1 MMPKRIIVAATSMAA
16 LALPAAATAAVP
28 SSTAHRYQADY
39 HAVAQKFGSAG
50 TGSQHHYP
58 GPRKRTAG
66 GRLRCSAQHR
76 RARAHVAPRAGRSG
90 VGTRAHLDGRTCTR
104 SCAGEHELQHELH
117 AASGHAEHRWQRLCD
132 PGLHRSVRERRQLA
146 CRQPE
151 QRRRWRVPD
160 HAFDLAGL
168 RRHRF
173 AAGRFAGGAERHR
186 LQDLVLGWTRR
197 LELQLIS

>member
-1 MMPKRIIVAATSMAA
+1 MMPKRIIVAATSIAA

-28 SSTAHRYQADY
+28 SSTAHRYQTDY
-39 HAVAQKFGSAG
+39 HAVAHKFGQRA
-50 TGSQHHYP
+50 P
-58 GPRKRTAG
+58 GRNIITQGLASGQQGR
-66 GRLRCSAQHR
+66 RLRRSTQHQR
-76 RARAHVAPRAGRSG
+76 PRTHAAPHAGRSG

-117 AASGHAEHRWQRLCD
+117 AANGHAEHRWQRLCD

-160 HAFDLAGL
+160 HAFDLAGV

-173 AAGRFAGGAERHR
+173 AAGRFAGAAERHR

-197 LELQLIS
+197 LECAH